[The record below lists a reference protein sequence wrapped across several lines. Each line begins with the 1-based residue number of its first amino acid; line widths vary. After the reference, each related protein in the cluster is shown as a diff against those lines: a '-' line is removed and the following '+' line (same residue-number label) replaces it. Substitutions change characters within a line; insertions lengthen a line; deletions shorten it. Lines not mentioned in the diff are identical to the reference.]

1 MSSPRD
7 RGSAGKQPDTSI
19 GESRGESDGESDG
32 EAPDERTPRL
42 TEASYIVLGLLELA
56 GQGTPYDLKRAAQMS
71 TSNFWSIPHT
81 QLYTECARLAREGLL
96 DERREQTGRRR
107 RTYSLT
113 DRGRA
118 LLARWRDEPAAD
130 LYELRDASTLKLFFG
145 GDPAALAASQ
155 LELHTRQLEVYEQ
168 LLDGLADAPRGQ
180 RLALEC
186 GIGHEREF
194 IRFWSVLSETDPP
207 AADAAARPR
216 RARPRR

>member
-7 RGSAGKQPDTSI
+7 DEAPGASP
-19 GESRGESDGESDG
+19 G
-32 EAPDERTPRL
+32 EAGDEPPDAPSPRL

-81 QLYTECARLAREGLL
+81 QLYTECARLAGAGLL

-113 DRGRA
+113 DRGRR
-118 LLARWRDEPAAD
+118 LLEQWRDAPTAHV
-130 LYELRDASTLKLFFG
+130 YELRDASTLKLFFG

-155 LELHTRQLEVYEQ
+155 LQVHTRQLEVYER
-168 LLDGLADAPRGQ
+168 LLGDVADAPRGQ

-194 IRFWSVLSETDPP
+194 IRFWSSVSETDPP
-207 AADAAARPR
+207 AADAGARPPR
-216 RARPRR
+216 GRPAR